1 MRRFYWRLCKWIG
14 YTITLRDYYDPKTFT
29 LRKKNSHLS
38 MLKHMGEVD
47 DRGWIS
53 VKEVF
58 TIQIKRV

>member
-14 YTITLRDYYDPKTFT
+14 YTITLQDYYDPKTFMVK
-29 LRKKNSHLS
+29 KKNSHLS
-38 MLKHMGEVD
+38 LLKHMGEAD
-47 DRGWIS
+47 DRGWMS